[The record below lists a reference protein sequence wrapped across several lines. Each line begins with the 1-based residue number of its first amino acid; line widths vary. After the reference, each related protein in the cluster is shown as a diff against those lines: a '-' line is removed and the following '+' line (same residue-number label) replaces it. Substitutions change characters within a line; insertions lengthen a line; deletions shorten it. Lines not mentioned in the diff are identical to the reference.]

1 MSPDKKVRRPHARC
15 PPPPRLA
22 APSCR
27 VHGKVS
33 SSTSLAAPVPAPLP
47 ASVLLAVAPP
57 LDARHQLLTELA
69 AGPAR
74 RAYAIAYD
82 LLGDRAEAEE
92 AVQESLARA
101 CERIGDLRDP
111 AAAPA
116 WLWRIVTTTC
126 LRVLRRRRLRRA
138 LFGRFERA
146 RPEPGG
152 ATPPAP
158 LDDEII
164 RRAHAEEA
172 ADPGAAL
179 DDGQQLADLVRS
191 LDDLPSKQRAA
202 LLLRYGQGLPV
213 ANVASMLGVE
223 VATAKTHLVRGLARL
238 RAHLST
244 PGPEKRS

>member
-1 MSPDKKVRRPHARC
+1 M
-15 PPPPRLA
+15 
-22 APSCR
+22 
-27 VHGKVS
+27 HGKVS